1 MIKATSQKLSN
12 RSSASPR
19 GNIAPTLSA
28 ANSAQSDLDLTR
40 QGWRPSDNLL
50 RRWSE
55 NDEALETSH
64 EIVAPFIIRAGSRC
78 SSSVYSAAR
87 SVFRTREP
95 RRHPAR
101 AGGAVPP

>member
-1 MIKATSQKLSN
+1 MIKVTSRKLSN

-19 GNIAPTLSA
+19 DNIAPTLSA

-40 QGWRPSDNLL
+40 QGRRPSDNFLH
-50 RRWSE
+50 RRSE
-55 NDEALETSH
+55 NDEALENEH
-64 EIVAPFIIRAGSRC
+64 EIVEPFIISAGSRR

-87 SVFRTREP
+87 SGFRTREP